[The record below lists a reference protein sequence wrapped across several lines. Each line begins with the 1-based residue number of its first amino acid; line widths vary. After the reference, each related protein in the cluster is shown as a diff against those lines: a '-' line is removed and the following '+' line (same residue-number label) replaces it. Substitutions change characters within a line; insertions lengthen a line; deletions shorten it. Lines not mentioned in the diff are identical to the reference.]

1 MGSSGRDDASL
12 GRHMVGNAL
21 RVACPFGAV
30 VLENY
35 GDLPYNFNGV
45 GVLLQGRRSV
55 L

>member
-1 MGSSGRDDASL
+1 MGARGRDDASL

-21 RVACPFGAV
+21 KVACPFGAA

-35 GDLPYNFNGV
+35 GDLPYNFNRV
-45 GVLLQGRRSV
+45 GVLLQYRRSA